1 MNVTKN
7 NKLLP
12 LLKNS
17 ENNQKQQIIT
27 TFGKKEK
34 TKNMNFQKLK
44 IKKNSIIQQEFLQ
57 SKNKRKQQH

>member
-12 LLKNS
+12 LWKNS
-17 ENNQKQQIIT
+17 ENTQKQQIIT